1 MDVKNL
7 KISTRLTAT
16 FTLLVMALLIVSGVA
31 GMQLSA
37 MHQSQ
42 LRITDNVLVSV
53 QLLNRLNTDLAKARL
68 LELRH
73 VFNESIAYK
82 EGVEKDMEKLQ
93 VEMDEIKKEYVPLIN
108 TPEEKAAYE
117 SLLAQR
123 KEYVQ
128 LMNKLF
134 TISHAGDADSAR
146 EMLGGRSLELYNLS
160 SKTLV
165 DIIGLKKQQSAQ
177 EVAGAQ
183 KVYEQSMVLLVVCCV
198 LAVVLAIA
206 AAVWIIRS
214 IQRPLRTAM
223 DLADRVAEGD
233 LTAQIEVLTKDELG
247 LLLAAL
253 QRMQASLIQTVQ
265 IVRTGADGVA
275 TASNQ
280 IAVGNTDLSS
290 RTEEQASA
298 LEQTAASMEEL
309 GSTVR
314 QNADNARQANQLA
327 LNASTVAQQGGEV
340 VGQVVDTMRGIND
353 SSRKIA
359 DIIGVIDSIAF
370 QTNILALNAA
380 VEAAR
385 AGEQGRGFAVVAG
398 EVRNLAQRS
407 SEAAKE
413 IKELI
418 TDSVARVEQG
428 SQLVDKAGA
437 TMSEVVA
444 SIRRVTDIVGE
455 ISAAS
460 DEQSQGVAQVGEAVT
475 QMDQTTQQNAAL
487 VEESAA
493 AADSLSKQAQD
504 LVDAVAV
511 FKLSTHA
518 AVSASPRMVAPVVH
532 TSSSIERRA
541 PSQPVRAVLTASAKT
556 ERKATSSIQAVPS
569 KATVASKRSEVM
581 AQADEWESF

>member
-1 MDVKNL
+1 MKNL
-7 KISTRLTAT
+7 KISTRLAAA
-16 FTLLVMALLIVSGVA
+16 FALLVMALLIVSGVA

-68 LELRH
+68 FELRH

-82 EGVEKDMEKLQ
+82 EGVEKDMQALQ
-93 VEMDEIKKEYVPLIN
+93 TEMDEIKKEYVPLIN

-117 SLLAQR
+117 GLLEQR

-128 LMNKLF
+128 LMQQLF
-134 TISHAGDADSAR
+134 ALSRSGDGEAAR
-146 EMLGGRSLELYNLS
+146 EVLNGKSLELYNLS

-165 DIIGLKKQQSAQ
+165 DIIGLKKQQSVQ

-183 KVYEQSMVLLVVCCV
+183 KVYDQSIIILAVCGV
-198 LAVVLAIA
+198 LAVLLAIF

-214 IQRPLRTAM
+214 IQRPLRTAV

-233 LTAQIEVLTKDELG
+233 LTATIEVKTQDELG
-247 LLLAAL
+247 LLLASL

-265 IVRTGADGVA
+265 TVRIGADGVA

-460 DEQSQGVAQVGEAVT
+460 NEQSQGVAQVGEAVT

-493 AADSLSKQAQD
+493 AADSLSKQAQE

-511 FKLSTHA
+511 FKLNTHA
-518 AVSASPRMVAPVVH
+518 AVAASRRTADSVVRAQHVMARSVPAQTVRKAIAGTSKPERKTSAAAQQASSAPTL
-532 TSSSIERRA
+532 TSS
-541 PSQPVRAVLTASAKT
+541 
-556 ERKATSSIQAVPS
+556 RK
-569 KATVASKRSEVM
+569 SEVI
-581 AQADEWESF
+581 AQEDEWESF